1 MQEINTQTKIK
12 WLSEIKIKART
23 VKNFKEVI

>member
-1 MQEINTQTKIK
+1 MQGINMQTKSK
-12 WLSEIKIKART
+12 WLPEVKIKART

>member
-1 MQEINTQTKIK
+1 MQEINMQTKSK
-12 WLSEIKIKART
+12 WLPEVKIKAQT